1 MLVPVISVRVAASP
15 WQRTPLTGGLAIMNY
30 HLSQCPFPPS
40 SRVISILH
48 HVGPSSLKSPHL
60 CTEVL
65 QGDQPSPQTVQFS
78 KLQLMS
84 LARLLP
90 LFLPLGPLHED
101 TCLIRLGQFP
111 VGTWRCMD
119 HVYHSFHLQT
129 MTHHRSATCCS
140 CVSSLSH

>member
-1 MLVPVISVRVAASP
+1 MS
-15 WQRTPLTGGLAIMNY
+15 
-30 HLSQCPFPPS
+30 LSYLIK
-40 SRVISILH
+40 VISILY

-65 QGDQPSPQTVQFS
+65 QGDQPYCQTLQFS

-84 LARLLP
+84 FARPLP
-90 LFLPLGPLHED
+90 PFWPLGALHED

-119 HVYHSFHLQT
+119 HVCRSCHLQT
-129 MTHHRSATCCS
+129 MTHHQSATFCS